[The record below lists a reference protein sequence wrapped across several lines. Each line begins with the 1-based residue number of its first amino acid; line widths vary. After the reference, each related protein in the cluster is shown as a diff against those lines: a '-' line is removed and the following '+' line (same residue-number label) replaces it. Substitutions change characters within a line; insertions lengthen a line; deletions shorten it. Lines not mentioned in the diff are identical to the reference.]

1 MSRTLSMSS
10 STERGEAGSSGS
22 CSCRGCGTSAR
33 KLAALTLFAWMI
45 HVPMLVLAVPRF
57 VAHLA
62 DYGIALPAVTLAVV
76 DWSAWMRQEVFAT
89 KLTGGVVY
97 AAGVLGLTIVAYALA
112 KAGGGFGR
120 VLVTLVALT
129 GGALACGQAASVIVP
144 MVQAQ
149 QAATSAA
156 P

>member
-1 MSRTLSMSS
+1 MSGQ
-10 STERGEAGSSGS
+10 TESVHGASGGKSCGGGRSCCGCGSSAG
-22 CSCRGCGTSAR
+22 

-62 DYGIALPAVTLAVV
+62 DYGVALPAVTLAVV

-89 KLTGGVVY
+89 KLTGGMVY
-97 AAGVLGLTIVAYALA
+97 AAVVLGLTAVAYALA

-120 VLVTLVALT
+120 VLVTLVAIT

-149 QAATSAA
+149 QAIGNAA